1 MSKPTSR
8 LATYGNKPAPE
19 SSTARAYLAI
29 KERILTNHLRA
40 GEPVVADALAR
51 ELQLSRT
58 PIREALLQLSQEG
71 FLEIRPRMGTFVAP
85 LDVRRIHEM
94 YQVRK
99 VLEGAAARQAAD
111 FADPVAL
118 ASLER
123 ELRELRTETSEDLRR
138 LSECGDRL
146 HRLIV
151 DSCENQVLAD
161 LIRSLQDHFRRF
173 RAISLQLPEK
183 VLASH
188 QEHLEILRALRES
201 DGLRAEQLVH
211 AHFEHAAQTLLQSLI
226 APRQKL

>member
-1 MSKPTSR
+1 
-8 LATYGNKPAPE
+8 
-19 SSTARAYLAI
+19 LAI
-29 KERILTNHLRA
+29 KERILSDHLRA

-58 PIREALLQLSQEG
+58 PIREALLQLAQEG

-123 ELRELRTETSEDLRR
+123 ELRELRTETSEDLHR

-188 QEHLEILRALRES
+188 QEHLEILQALRES

-211 AHFEHAAQTLLQSLI
+211 SHFEHAAQTLLQSLI
-226 APRQKL
+226 SPRQKL